1 MKTLVTE
8 AGVGFSVLVFILAV
22 VGCAS
27 SKNQVDAN
35 RGSNGAKTVFVYDKA
50 ELPASAFET
59 IGEVTGAACKEDVYA
74 PSPNREKAVEELKR
88 QAEQRG
94 GSALVNV
101 RCRRGESTDDCPG
114 AYRCVGEAVDV
125 ASVESLP
132 RMSQRLRS
140 DEVGTSDEQRGTGW
154 IVSPGRVVTSYELV
168 RDRSEFTL
176 FVADTTVD
184 AELVATDKIHN
195 LAVLR
200 PSRPSVLP
208 SPIPLAQDSMR
219 VGASV
224 FTVGYPGYE
233 TGETDLRTATGI
245 ISAQSGALGDA
256 RVYRTTIP
264 SSFER
269 GGGPLLN
276 WRGQAVG
283 VLVPTSRGQG
293 ISQSRA
299 SSESIS
305 YAVKNEYVRQ
315 LLTRLNVRSDSLGT
329 PSEGTGFSR
338 EQTSLPSL
346 LERVAPSVL
355 PVTAR

>member
-1 MKTLVTE
+1 MRTLVTE
-8 AGVGFSVLVFILAV
+8 AGVSFSVLVFILAV

-27 SKNQVDAN
+27 SKNQADGN
-35 RGSNGAKTVFVYDKA
+35 RGSYGAKTVFVYDEA
-50 ELPASAFET
+50 ELPASAFEP
-59 IGEVTGAACKEDVYA
+59 IGEVTGVACKEDVYA
-74 PSPNREKAVEELKR
+74 SSPNRERAMEELKH
-88 QAEQRG
+88 QAQQRG
-94 GSALVNV
+94 GNALVNV

-114 AYRCVGEAVDV
+114 AYRCVGQAVEV
-125 ASVESLP
+125 VSVESLR

-140 DEVGTSDEQRGTGW
+140 DEIDTSGEQRGTGW
-154 IVSPGRVVTSYELV
+154 IVSPGRVLTSYELV

-184 AELVATDKIHN
+184 AELVATDEIHN

-200 PSRPSVLP
+200 PARSSMLP
-208 SPIPLAQDSMR
+208 PPIPLAQDSMR
-219 VGASV
+219 IGASV
-224 FTVGYPGYE
+224 FTIGYPSYE
-233 TGETDLRTATGI
+233 SGETDLRTATGI
-245 ISAQSGALGDA
+245 ISAQSGTQGDA

-264 SSFER
+264 ASFER

-283 VLVPTSRGQG
+283 MLIQTSRSQG
-293 ISQSRA
+293 LAQTRA
-299 SSESIS
+299 GSESIS
-305 YAVKNEYVRQ
+305 YAVKNEYLHQ
-315 LLTRLNVRSDSLGT
+315 LLTRLNVDPDSLGT
-329 PSEGTGFSR
+329 TSEGIEFAR